1 MKYHGAISGWVVGW
15 LSLGGSRHRAPDS
28 ANNNQRC
35 EHWERATVPSLRV
48 PYQRKYTVVDHVGEW
63 NTYSQAVTSIQWSGR
78 TWGWITP
85 NNPWPCPLL
94 TLTALHRERCYSSAV
109 ALISIFN
116 LQKPGWADQCISLSD
131 NPRFSLL
138 YILIRFRH
146 SETKIPILWIYHIKY
161 SSAHFQFQYLTCR
174 SKGGLSVLHSGP
186 VWVVLSSKFSFYH
199 QLLPYRIFIAQAF
212 TFHSYQY

>member
-1 MKYHGAISGWVVGW
+1 MKPHVAISGGW
-15 LSLGGSRHRAPDS
+15 MVICGRGRYRAPYT
-28 ANNNQRC
+28 ANNHHQRC
-35 EHWERATVPSLRV
+35 EHWERTTVPSLRV

-78 TWGWITP
+78 TWAWITP

-94 TLTALHRERCYSSAV
+94 TLTALHWYCTAV
-109 ALISIFN
+109 APISIFN
-116 LQKPGWADQCISLSD
+116 PQKPGWAEQCISLSD
-131 NPRFSLL
+131 NSRFSLL
-138 YILIRFRH
+138 HVPIRFRH
-146 SETKIPILWIYHIKY
+146 SEKNLPILWIYHIKF

-174 SKGGLSVLHSGP
+174 SKGGPSVLHSGP

-199 QLLPYRIFIAQAF
+199 QLLPYRILIAQAF